1 MGKREVARL
10 EKRLEET
17 GSLPLSVSELSLKMD
32 TKDIIINE
40 LTEANRVQG
49 VSKSMITPV
58 LDGRPSLRKS
68 SNSLVYKRDNVK
80 KISPF
85 KVFKA
90 ARKIKK
96 GVRQVIHLSLS
107 PFYFSFWR
115 FSFHG

>member
-1 MGKREVARL
+1 
-10 EKRLEET
+10 
-17 GSLPLSVSELSLKMD
+17 MD

-49 VSKSMITPV
+49 VSKSMNTPV

-90 ARKIKK
+90 ANHGMKNAKMRSRTVTCHRSTSHF
-96 GVRQVIHLSLS
+96 GVFHSMVS
-107 PFYFSFWR
+107 SFNGR
-115 FSFHG
+115 RPE